1 MAYHD
6 WNGFRIEHC
15 PAQQVSYASLLD
27 ERGNFVKGFAPL
39 EADGHDHER
48 DIYTK
53 IEDWLSANP
62 LAKVA
67 VAMSGQSLAA
77 VETLKGAA

>member
-27 ERGNFVKGFAPL
+27 GRGNFVKDFAPL
-39 EADGHDHER
+39 EADGHDHA
-48 DIYTK
+48 DAIFNK
-53 IEDWLSANP
+53 IEDWLMEAESR
-62 LAKVA
+62 
-67 VAMSGQSLAA
+67 A